1 MSYFLLP
8 PPTHDES
15 HLPVPFRSQPVPYQR
30 ILRRTLRTDRLPDTQ
45 IVSEFRAKLQLAEE
59 MISKLAFSLSEIQNM
74 KKRPRAKR
82 KTTLAQVTKLL
93 RVGDR
98 ESKR

>member
-8 PPTHDES
+8 PPQHDEI
-15 HLPVPFRSQPVPYQR
+15 HLPVPFRPRPAAY
-30 ILRRTLRTDRLPDTQ
+30 RRDTQ
-45 IVSEFRAKLQLAEE
+45 IVREFREKLQLAEE

-74 KKRPRAKR
+74 KRKPRSKRRP
-82 KTTLAQVTKLL
+82 TLAQVTKLL

-98 ESKR
+98 ESAR